1 MNYWH
6 AFCIALI
13 QGLTEYLPISSTAHQ
28 VLMPPLLGWRDP
40 GLFFDVAT
48 NTGTLLAIIIYLRRE
63 VVQLLGAWG
72 RSLAGGGMNPDAR
85 LAWAVLWGTLPV
97 AVAGLLFHHAVETW
111 LRSPIVIA
119 LASIGFGLLLW
130 LADRSAKGG
139 RDEYSVRAWDV
150 VVVGVA
156 QALALIPGTSRSG
169 ITMTAGLAQGMT
181 RTAAARFSFLLAIPV
196 SILAG
201 GFDALHLLRATTPVP
216 WAAFGFAALVAFV
229 SGYAVI
235 GLFLRFVERI
245 GYTPFVI
252 YRVLLGVFLL
262 FYFA

>member
-6 AFCIALI
+6 AFWIALI

-28 VLMPPLLGWRDP
+28 VLMPPLLGWHDP
-40 GLFFDVAT
+40 GLFFNVAT

-72 RSLAGGGMNPDAR
+72 RSLAGGGLNRDAR

-97 AVAGLLFHHAVETW
+97 AIAGLAFHHAVETW
-111 LRSPIVIA
+111 LRSPRVIA

-130 LADRSAKGG
+130 WADRAAKG
-139 RDEYSVRAWDV
+139 RRSEYEVRAWDV
-150 VVVGVA
+150 AVVGVA

-201 GFDALHLLRATTPVP
+201 AFDALHLITAPASVP
-216 WAAFGFAALVAFV
+216 WAAFGLAALVAFV

-245 GYTPFVI
+245 GYTPFVV
-252 YRVLLGVFLL
+252 YRVLLGGFLL